1 MKWGTNIQIIKIH
14 HHHKLI
20 MAIMTSL
27 YTIFPTIFK
36 SNLNVLIKFLH
47 PPFCKNYGDAQ
58 IEFISFGID
67 EVPTTALTSMN
78 RCTWNIH
85 KQQQHKILVTNVRLK
100 SHRPNI

>member
-1 MKWGTNIQIIKIH
+1 MP
-14 HHHKLI
+14 KL
-20 MAIMTSL
+20 S
-27 YTIFPTIFK
+27 
-36 SNLNVLIKFLH
+36 SSVL
-47 PPFCKNYGDAQ
+47 
-58 IEFISFGID
+58 EID